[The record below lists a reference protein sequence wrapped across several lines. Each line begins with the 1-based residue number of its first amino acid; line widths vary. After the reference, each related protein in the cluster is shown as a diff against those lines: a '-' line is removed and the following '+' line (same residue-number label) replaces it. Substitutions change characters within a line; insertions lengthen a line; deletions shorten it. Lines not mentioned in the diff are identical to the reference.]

1 MLTIALPFCSCCSPC
16 KHERHQ
22 PASLPRPPP
31 PVPSCRLS
39 SPSCP
44 ECQPNQF
51 NQPKQQRATRGNKG
65 QPRSSLGGGSTMHSM
80 MLRHHVLYIVGY
92 SSASYSREKYRASPR
107 ARVRVLISDGIL
119 LFSQLFLCLSRA
131 CLGKMIVF
139 IYPLL
144 KKGLPTP
151 HSHAVLAPPRRA

>member
-1 MLTIALPFCSCCSPC
+1 MP
-16 KHERHQ
+16 
-22 PASLPRPPP
+22 
-31 PVPSCRLS
+31 
-39 SPSCP
+39 
-44 ECQPNQF
+44 
-51 NQPKQQRATRGNKG
+51 
-65 QPRSSLGGGSTMHSM
+65 SM

-107 ARVRVLISDGIL
+107 ARACVLISDGIL

-139 IYPLL
+139 AYQLL

-151 HSHAVLAPPRRA
+151 HSHAVSAPPRRA

>member
-1 MLTIALPFCSCCSPC
+1 VLTIALPFCSCCSPC

-44 ECQPNQF
+44 ECQPNQPI
-51 NQPKQQRATRGNKG
+51 QPKQQRATRGNKG
-65 QPRSSLGGGSTMHSM
+65 QPRSSLGGGSI

-107 ARVRVLISDGIL
+107 ARACVLISDGIL

-131 CLGKMIVF
+131 CLGKIIVF
-139 IYPLL
+139 AYQLL

-151 HSHAVLAPPRRA
+151 HSHAVSAPPRRA